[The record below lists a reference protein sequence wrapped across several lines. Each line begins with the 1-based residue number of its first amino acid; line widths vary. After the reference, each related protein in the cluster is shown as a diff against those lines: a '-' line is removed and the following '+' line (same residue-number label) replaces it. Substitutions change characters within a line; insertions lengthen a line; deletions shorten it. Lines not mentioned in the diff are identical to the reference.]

1 MARPISEHDLQEAEG
16 CHLLEPDGTRWDVMD
31 FALESGRAWI
41 RARRPSHAG
50 EEAYETARV
59 AEEHGRAAEE
69 DTERR
74 VRIFDTVLG
83 RGARVVWT
91 FPGGRRVIARGDA
104 EHGLDWE
111 VRDLQTNGHD
121 GGAGT
126 GSEAG
131 SGDTEC
137 EGFFQDDFLNS

>member
-1 MARPISEHDLQEAEG
+1 MAKPISEDELQKAEK
-16 CHLLEPDGTRWDVMD
+16 CHLLEADGTRWDVMD
-31 FALESGRAWI
+31 FALEAGRAWI
-41 RARRPSHAG
+41 RARRPPHAG

-59 AEEHGRAAEE
+59 AEEQGRTAG
-69 DTERR
+69 DDPERR

-91 FPGGRRVIARGDA
+91 FGGGRRVIARGDD
-104 EHGLDWE
+104 EHGVDWD
-111 VRDLQTNGHD
+111 VRDLRTNGNN

-126 GSEAG
+126 GSGAG
-131 SGDTEC
+131 SGGEEC